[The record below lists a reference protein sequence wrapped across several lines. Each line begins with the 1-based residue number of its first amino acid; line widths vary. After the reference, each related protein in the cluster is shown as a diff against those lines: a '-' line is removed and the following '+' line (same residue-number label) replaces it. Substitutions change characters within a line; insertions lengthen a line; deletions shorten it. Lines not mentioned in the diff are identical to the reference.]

1 MPPKPAEPKEPPPPP
16 SPWKPAR
23 WEPADATALQA
34 MKRGDAE
41 PHLQQ
46 RALAWIIEAC
56 GTYDL
61 SFRPGADGERATAF
75 AEGKR
80 SVGLQ
85 IVKLLNLNLEAL
97 RKVKDA

>member
-1 MPPKPAEPKEPPPPP
+1 MPPKPAAPKEPPAPPP
-16 SPWKPAR
+16 PWKPAR
-23 WEPADATALQA
+23 WEVADVAAIQALQ
-34 MKRGDAE
+34 RGDAME
-41 PHLQQ
+41 HQQQ
-46 RALAWIIEAC
+46 RALNWIIEAC

-61 SFRPGADGERATAF
+61 SFRPGDDGERDTAF

-85 IVKLLNLNLEAL
+85 IVKLINLNLEAL